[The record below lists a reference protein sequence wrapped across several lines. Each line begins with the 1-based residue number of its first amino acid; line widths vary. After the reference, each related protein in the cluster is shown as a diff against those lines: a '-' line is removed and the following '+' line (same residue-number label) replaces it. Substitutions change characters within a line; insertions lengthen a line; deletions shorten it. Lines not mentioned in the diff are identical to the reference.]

1 MFVPWLPLVGF
12 ILFQRP
18 HPLFA
23 GVSAVYPGRL
33 IAQGSGRDCVAN
45 PLSLAFHCHFT
56 ANRVAPHTPVRA
68 DRCANDPIAL
78 AGSALTRGAR
88 ARVPVLGC

>member
-23 GVSAVYPGRL
+23 GVSAVYPGA
-33 IAQGSGRDCVAN
+33 ID
-45 PLSLAFHCHFT
+45 
-56 ANRVAPHTPVRA
+56 RVGVR
-68 DRCANDPIAL
+68 
-78 AGSALTRGAR
+78 T
-88 ARVPVLGC
+88 

>member
-1 MFVPWLPLVGF
+1 MFVPWLPLVGL

-33 IAQGSGRDCVAN
+33 IA
-45 PLSLAFHCHFT
+45 
-56 ANRVAPHTPVRA
+56 
-68 DRCANDPIAL
+68 
-78 AGSALTRGAR
+78 
-88 ARVPVLGC
+88 

>member
-23 GVSAVYPGRL
+23 GVYPGRL
-33 IAQGSGRDCVAN
+33 IA
-45 PLSLAFHCHFT
+45 
-56 ANRVAPHTPVRA
+56 
-68 DRCANDPIAL
+68 
-78 AGSALTRGAR
+78 
-88 ARVPVLGC
+88 